1 MPTPR
6 HRRSPSARRR
16 NVTISS
22 VVAGAV
28 AAALAAFMATA
39 PTAGA
44 SDKTGTDAA
53 RPAVASA
60 GTGPAAYTAEVR
72 KLAIAALATQ
82 LGISEEQAAA
92 RLDQLDSRTKTA
104 VSLQSALGDSSAGT
118 WISKTTGELMV
129 GVTDQKAADA
139 VQAAGATPKL
149 VSRGMNDLQQV
160 KTQLDA
166 IGRIPGTSWAVD
178 PSSNA
183 VTVQV
188 SQEAAADPRADAWLD
203 KLEGYGDAVNVQRTA
218 ASFTT
223 QAFFGGQAILSEDGA
238 GRCSSAFNATT
249 GQDAFI
255 ITAGHCTDAID
266 TWTDG
271 QQVIGESALT
281 QFPGNDY
288 GVIRV
293 DDAQA
298 LDPQPAVINQD
309 QAQPIS
315 GTTQVPVG
323 SAVCKTGSTTGT
335 TCGVVQAF
343 DTTVVYPEGAV
354 QGLIQ
359 TDVCS
364 QPGDSGGALF
374 AGDQGQ
380 GIVSGGSLGDCDIP
394 GFVSFFQPI
403 NEVLED
409 TGLQLIQ

>member
-16 NVTISS
+16 NITISS

-28 AAALAAFMATA
+28 ATALAAFMATA

-44 SDKTGTDAA
+44 SDKTGTDAG
-53 RPAVASA
+53 RPAVEAA
-60 GTGPAAYTAEVR
+60 DTGPGAYTAEIR
-72 KLAIAALATQ
+72 KLAISALAAQ
-82 LGISEEQAAA
+82 LGISDEDAAA
-92 RLDQLDSRTKTA
+92 RLDQLDKRTKTA
-104 VSLQSALGDSSAGT
+104 VSLQNSLGDRGAGT

-149 VSRGMNDLQQV
+149 VSRDLNDLQQV
-160 KTQLDA
+160 KSQLDA
-166 IGRIPGTSWAVD
+166 IGRIPGTSWAID

-188 SQEAAADPRADAWLD
+188 SRKAAADPRADAWLD
-203 KLEGYGDAVNVQRTA
+203 KLAGYGDAVNVQRTTA
-218 ASFTT
+218 AFTT
-223 QAFFGGQAILSEDGA
+223 QAFFGGQAIEAEGGA

-255 ITAGHCTDAID
+255 ITAGHCTAAID

-271 QQVIGESALT
+271 QEVIGQSALT

-298 LDPQPAVINQD
+298 LDPQPAVINQN
-309 QAQPIS
+309 QAQPIT
-315 GTTQVPVG
+315 GTDQVPVG
-323 SAVCKTGSTTGT
+323 SPVCKTGSTTGT
-335 TCGVVQAF
+335 TCGVVLAF

-364 QPGDSGGALF
+364 QPGDSGGSLF

-380 GIVSGGSLGDCDIP
+380 GIVSGGSIGDCETP